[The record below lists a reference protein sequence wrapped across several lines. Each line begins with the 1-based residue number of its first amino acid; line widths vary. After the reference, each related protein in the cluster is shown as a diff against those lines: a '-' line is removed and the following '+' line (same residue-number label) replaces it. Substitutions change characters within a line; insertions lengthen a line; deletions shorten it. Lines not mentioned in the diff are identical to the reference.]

1 MTKTMD
7 ASMHDL
13 KAAIAAEIATK
24 FPMKY
29 RVGYV
34 AGTLQIDP
42 DEARELIARGQRIAR
57 EKAKEIS
64 A

>member
-1 MTKTMD
+1 MKTIE
-7 ASMHDL
+7 ASMEDL
-13 KAAIAAEIATK
+13 KAAIAAEIADK

-42 DEARELIARGQRIAR
+42 AEARELIARGRRIAR
-57 EKAKEIS
+57 EKAKERV

>member
-1 MTKTMD
+1 
-7 ASMHDL
+7 MHDL